1 MYITTDINFR
11 NSDCYK
17 IFLSPESLPLTRE
30 PLYLRVKYKEEE
42 FR

>member
-11 NSDCYK
+11 NTDCYK
-17 IFLSPESLPLTRE
+17 FFLSPESLLLTRE

-42 FR
+42 IR